1 MELFWL
7 IYLADLVDNMRNFLL
22 IAAFGLVM
30 LGMLGLCATCD
41 EKDEN
46 GNFKYSATY
55 KRLLYVVFVTLT
67 LAALL
72 PPKVAIYAYA
82 GQTVAEYAV
91 ETPEV
96 VKARELLNRYLDEAL
111 TEDE

>member
-7 IYLADLVDNMRNFLL
+7 IYLADLSDTLS
-22 IAAFGLVM
+22 AALYIFAFVLVVFAVI
-30 LGMLGLCATCD
+30 GLCATCD

-96 VKARELLNRYLDEAL
+96 VKARELLNAYLDEAL